1 MNTNPWVPNQLAN
14 LRTRIERLAKT
25 PGPVQDLAVAVAGIL
40 QHVNEGDTRVAELEK
55 KVMLLSQ
62 SARK

>member
-40 QHVNEGDTRVAELEK
+40 QHVTEGDTRVAELEK